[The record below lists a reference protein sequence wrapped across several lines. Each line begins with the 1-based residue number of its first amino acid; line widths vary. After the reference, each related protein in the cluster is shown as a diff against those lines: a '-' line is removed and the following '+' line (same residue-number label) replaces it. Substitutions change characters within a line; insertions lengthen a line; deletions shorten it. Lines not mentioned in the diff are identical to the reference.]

1 MREEIKKELDKRNI
15 FYEETSVKKNG
26 IKKEGLVIGNESIRP
41 TIYWENIVYYGNSVE
56 EIVDKILELSNE
68 QKMDHLKKDL
78 LLDWNWVKNHI
89 VVCIQ
94 KNTNSDSVYMKFL
107 DMIVYI
113 RILFSYEDSY
123 TSCVVT
129 HNLLK
134 IWDISI
140 NELFRTAWINTKDTF
155 RIYNMVDTILQMMGA
170 DISDD
175 LHDEIVGYDFDMYI
189 LTNQIKYFGAA
200 AILNREFLN
209 SVCDNLNTEEIMILP
224 SSIHEII
231 ITKNENYS
239 LDEMKD
245 MVISVNSECLPDED
259 ILSDHVYIYNRNE
272 EEFYY

>member
-1 MREEIKKELDKRNI
+1 MREKIKNELNRRNI
-15 FYEETSVKKNG
+15 FYEETSIKKNG
-26 IKKEGLVIGNESIRP
+26 ITKEGLVIGNESIRP
-41 TIYWENIVYYGNSVE
+41 TIYWENIVYYGNSVK

-68 QKMDHLKKDL
+68 QKMDHLNKDL
-78 LLDWNWVKNHI
+78 LLDWNWVKDHI

-113 RILFSYEDSY
+113 RILFSYEDSHA
-123 TSCVVT
+123 SCVVT

-140 NELFRTAWINTKDTF
+140 SELFRTAWINTKDTF
-155 RIYNMVDTILQMMGA
+155 RIYNMVDTILQMMGT

-175 LHDEIVGYDFDMYI
+175 LHDEIVGCDFDMYI

-209 SVCDNLNTEEIMILP
+209 SVCNNLNTEEIMILP

-231 ITKNENYS
+231 IIKNENYS

-245 MVISVNSECLPDED
+245 MVILVNSECLPDED

-272 EEFYY
+272 GEFYY

>member
-1 MREEIKKELDKRNI
+1 
-15 FYEETSVKKNG
+15 
-26 IKKEGLVIGNESIRP
+26 
-41 TIYWENIVYYGNSVE
+41 
-56 EIVDKILELSNE
+56 
-68 QKMDHLKKDL
+68 
-78 LLDWNWVKNHI
+78 
-89 VVCIQ
+89 
-94 KNTNSDSVYMKFL
+94 
-107 DMIVYI
+107 MIVYI

-123 TSCVVT
+123 ASCIVT

-155 RIYNMVDTILQMMGA
+155 RIYNMVDTILQMMGT

-175 LHDEIVGYDFDMYI
+175 LHDEIVGCDFDMYI

-259 ILSDHVYIYNRNE
+259 ILSDHVYIYNHNE
-272 EEFYY
+272 EEFHY

>member
-1 MREEIKKELDKRNI
+1 M
-15 FYEETSVKKNG
+15 FT
-26 IKKEGLVIGNESIRP
+26 
-41 TIYWENIVYYGNSVE
+41 
-56 EIVDKILELSNE
+56 
-68 QKMDHLKKDL
+68 
-78 LLDWNWVKNHI
+78 
-89 VVCIQ
+89 
-94 KNTNSDSVYMKFL
+94 
-107 DMIVYI
+107 
-113 RILFSYEDSY
+113 YEDSHA
-123 TSCVVT
+123 SCVVT

-140 NELFRTAWINTKDTF
+140 SELFRTAWINTKDTF
-155 RIYNMVDTILQMMGA
+155 RIYNMVDTILQMMGT

-209 SVCDNLNTEEIMILP
+209 SVCDNLNAEEIMILP

>member
-1 MREEIKKELDKRNI
+1 MREKIKNELNRRGI
-15 FYEETSVKKNG
+15 YFEETSVEKNG
-26 IKKEGLVIGNESIRP
+26 VTKDGLVIGNDTIRP
-41 TIYWENIVYYGNSVE
+41 TIYWDYILYYGNSVE

-68 QKMDHLKKDL
+68 QTMSHFNKDL

-113 RILFSYEDSY
+113 RILFSHENSHA
-123 TSCVVT
+123 SCIVT

-155 RIYNMVDTILQMMGA
+155 RIYNMIDVILQTMGT

-175 LHDEIVGYDFDMYI
+175 LKDEIIGNDFDMYI

-224 SSIHEII
+224 SSIHETII
-231 ITKNENYS
+231 VKNENYS

-259 ILSDHVYIYNRNE
+259 MLSDHAYIYNRNE

>member
-26 IKKEGLVIGNESIRP
+26 ITKEGLVIGNESIRP

-56 EIVDKILELSNE
+56 EIIDKILELSNE
-68 QKMDHLKKDL
+68 QKMDHLNKDL

-94 KNTNSDSVYMKFL
+94 KNRNSDSVYMKFL

-123 TSCVVT
+123 ASCIVT

-140 NELFRTAWINTKDTF
+140 SELFRTAWINTKDTF

-200 AILNREFLN
+200 AILNQEFLN

>member
-1 MREEIKKELDKRNI
+1 
-15 FYEETSVKKNG
+15 
-26 IKKEGLVIGNESIRP
+26 
-41 TIYWENIVYYGNSVE
+41 
-56 EIVDKILELSNE
+56 
-68 QKMDHLKKDL
+68 MDHLNKDL

-123 TSCVVT
+123 ALCVVT

-155 RIYNMVDTILQMMGA
+155 RIYNMVDTILQMMGT

-175 LHDEIVGYDFDMYI
+175 LHDEIVGCDFDMYI

-231 ITKNENYS
+231 IIKNENYS

-245 MVISVNSECLPDED
+245 MVILVNSECLPDED

-272 EEFYY
+272 GEFYY

>member
-26 IKKEGLVIGNESIRP
+26 ITKEGLVIGNESIRP

-68 QKMDHLKKDL
+68 QKMDHLNKDL

-94 KNTNSDSVYMKFL
+94 KNTNSDFVYMKFL

-123 TSCVVT
+123 ALCVVT

-155 RIYNMVDTILQMMGA
+155 RIYNMVDTILQMMGT

-175 LHDEIVGYDFDMYI
+175 LHDEIVGCDFDMYI

-231 ITKNENYS
+231 IIKNENYS

-245 MVISVNSECLPDED
+245 MVILVNSECLLDED

-272 EEFYY
+272 GEFYY